1 LQGGIRDMSRESII
15 LENERLLK
23 IYKDG
28 RDVSDENMQRVTE
41 LASIGMMNKG
51 LSLKRQK
58 ITAKTTSFA
67 LKFIS

>member
-1 LQGGIRDMSRESII
+1 MSRESII